1 MNIRGRAHGPW
12 GAALL
17 AAVLIASAP
26 MAEGADAD
34 ARPVLTVADASQG
47 CPPISGSFV
56 VLLDPER
63 GMLLLSG
70 APFPGG
76 RRVGEADGRAL
87 RVQLGGSPWTVAAV
101 GVDGGT
107 GGVWADIVPFRG
119 RRIPGCVAFDRD
131 RFSSEGDLASY
142 VIWLVEHVYAEL
154 PEEVRAR
161 YPAFRLSDREVR
173 LEVEPEGFGALQ
185 LAGREGSTLAFRMP
199 GDGRTFVLLPFI
211 VGESGS
217 RVVVRAFAT
226 DGEYFSSAEKVPL
239 GAVVLADGEP
249 ASLGDPPFE
258 IRLLGAG

>member
-1 MNIRGRAHGPW
+1 
-12 GAALL
+12 
-17 AAVLIASAP
+17 
-26 MAEGADAD
+26 
-34 ARPVLTVADASQG
+34 
-47 CPPISGSFV
+47 
-56 VLLDPER
+56 
-63 GMLLLSG
+63 
-70 APFPGG
+70 
-76 RRVGEADGRAL
+76 
-87 RVQLGGSPWTVAAV
+87 
-101 GVDGGT
+101 
-107 GGVWADIVPFRG
+107 VWADVLPYRG

-173 LEVEPEGFGALQ
+173 LEVEPEGYGALQ
-185 LAGREGSTLAFRMP
+185 LAGREGSTLAFRIP
-199 GDGRTFVLLPFI
+199 GGSRTFVLLPFI
-211 VGESGS
+211 VGEAGS

-249 ASLGDPPFE
+249 GTLGDPPFE